1 MNWIDRA
8 LGIYPQSLTFRSQR
22 SAVLAANIA
31 NSDTAGYKAK
41 DYDFREALKT
51 YSSGQRLELRTTNAR
66 HTRASE
72 SSNFGGLQYR
82 VPTKDS
88 VNGNTVEAEVEQA
101 AFSENA
107 VRYQTSLQFL
117 SGTISGLRLAIKGQG

>member
-1 MNWIDRA
+1 MSWIDSA
-8 LGIYPQSLTFRSQR
+8 LGIYPQSLVFRSQR

-41 DYDFREALKT
+41 DYDFREALKSH
-51 YSSGQRLELRTTNAR
+51 SSVQPLELLTTNAR
-66 HTRASE
+66 HARSSE
-72 SSNFGGLQYR
+72 SSNFGGLLYR
-82 VPTKDS
+82 IPTKDA

-101 AFSENA
+101 AFAENA

-117 SGTISGLRLAIKGQG
+117 SGAISGLRLAIKGQ